1 MKNFLF
7 FHAGATFTMKG
18 RNAWAA
24 KRAAA
29 ALLEVSPKQIAI
41 A

>member
-1 MKNFLF
+1 MKTYLLRFKT
-7 FHAGATFTMKG
+7 ATFSQKG